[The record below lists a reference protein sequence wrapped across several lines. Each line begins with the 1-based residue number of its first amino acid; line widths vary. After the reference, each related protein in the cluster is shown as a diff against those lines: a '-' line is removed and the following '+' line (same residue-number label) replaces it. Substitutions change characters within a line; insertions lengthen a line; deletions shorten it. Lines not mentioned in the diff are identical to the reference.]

1 MDYVMDLSESEWGTP
16 APDRTGSWAIIVL
29 EQGTRQVQGVI
40 GPFRSPGHAQAYAC
54 DGGFADWLIVPIPVS
69 DVAHRTGDRR
79 HRGAVRRD
87 HPNPA
92 R

>member
-16 APDRTGSWAIIVL
+16 APDRTGSWAIVVL

-54 DGGFADWLIVPIPVS
+54 DGGFADWLIVPSLYLMSPTEPEI
-69 DVAHRTGDRR
+69 AAI
-79 HRGAVRRD
+79 AVL
-87 HPNPA
+87 
-92 R
+92 